1 MSNTWNTESL
11 WEGTSPGTAYA
22 PLVGRGAVH
31 VCIIGGGITGL
42 TTAYLLA
49 KSGVSVALLEARAI
63 ALGTTG
69 NTTAKVT
76 ALHGL
81 AYADLIKNHGEAAAR
96 VYADANQTA
105 VRRVEQI
112 AGDEQIACDMRRLSA
127 YTYAESDET
136 AEQVRAEVDAAR
148 TAGLDARL
156 APDIPLPW
164 SVAAAV
170 ELPDQLLF
178 HPRKYCLGLAVAT
191 QRAGGWIF
199 EQSRVTR
206 IDSQAD
212 RFVVATE
219 LGSAIDARWVVQ
231 ATLLPINDPG
241 GLFARVTPS
250 RSYAVA
256 ARIDDPEPW
265 GMFLSAETP
274 HRSVRPHQLET
285 GEAYLVIEGDEHR
298 TGEDDEGEGHF
309 GGLEEWAR
317 ERIGVTDFQ
326 YRWSAQDY
334 MPADGI
340 PFVGRLPMSSD
351 QMLVATGFKKWG
363 MSNGTA
369 AAMMLTDLIVG
380 RDNPWLEVFNARRAG
395 IKGGLG
401 EMVKGNVDVA
411 RQFVVGRIASVPG
424 VADLG
429 PGTGSIVDYEGTRY
443 AVYRNDH
450 GDLQAMSARCTHMGC
465 LVAFNSAEK
474 SWDCPC
480 HGSRFDLVG
489 QVIEGPAVRPL
500 EEIETTDSR

>member
-22 PLVGRGAVH
+22 PLVGRGSVD
-31 VCIIGGGITGL
+31 VCVIGGGITGL
-42 TTAYLLA
+42 TTAYLIARAGL
-49 KSGVSVALLEARAI
+49 SVAVLEARAI
-63 ALGTTG
+63 AMGTTG

-81 AYADLIKNHGEAAAR
+81 TYADLIKTHGEAAAR

-105 VRRVEQI
+105 VRQVEQI
-112 AGDEQIACDMRRLSA
+112 ATDETIACDMRRLSA
-127 YTYAESDET
+127 YTYAESEEMAD
-136 AEQVRAEVDAAR
+136 QVRAEVDAAR
-148 TAGLDARL
+148 TAGLDARP
-156 APDIPLPW
+156 ATDVPLPW

-170 ELPDQLLF
+170 ELPDSLLF
-178 HPRKYCLGLAVAT
+178 HPRKYCLGLASAT
-191 QRAGGWIF
+191 QRAGGRIF

-206 IDSQAD
+206 IETQDD

-274 HRSVRPHQLET
+274 HRSVRPHQLDT

-298 TGEDDEGEGHF
+298 TGEDAEGEGHF

-351 QMLVATGFKKWG
+351 RMLVATGFKKWG

-380 RDNPWLEVFNARRAG
+380 RDNPWIDVFDARRSG

-411 RQFVVGRIASVPG
+411 RQFVLSRIASVPG

-429 PGTGSIVDYEGTRY
+429 PATGSIVDYEGTRY

-450 GDLQAMSARCTHMGC
+450 GDLHALSARCTHMGC

-480 HGSRFDLVG
+480 HGSRFDLAG

-500 EEIETTDSR
+500 EEIETTDS

>member
-11 WEGTSPGTAYA
+11 WEGTSPATAYA
-22 PLVGRGAVH
+22 PRVGRRSVD

-42 TTAYLLA
+42 TTAYLLS
-49 KSGVSVALLEARAI
+49 KSGMSVAVLEARAI

-81 AYADLIKNHGEAAAR
+81 PSARLMGPRAETAAH

-112 AGDEQIACDMRRLSA
+112 ATDEQIGCDMRRLSA
-127 YTYAESDET
+127 YTYAESQEAAD
-136 AEQVRAEVDAAR
+136 QVRAEVDAAR
-148 TAGLDARL
+148 TAGVDARP

-164 SVAAAV
+164 SIAAAV
-170 ELPDQLLF
+170 ELPEQLLF

-191 QRAGGWIF
+191 QRAGGRIF

-206 IDSQAD
+206 IDRNGD
-212 RFVVATE
+212 RFVVATD

-241 GLFARVTPS
+241 GLFGRVTPS

-274 HRSVRPHQLET
+274 HRSVRPHQLD
-285 GEAYLVIEGDEHR
+285 GGDAYLVIEGDEHR
-298 TGEDDEGEGHF
+298 TGEDEEGEGHF
-309 GGLEEWAR
+309 GGLEQWAR
-317 ERIGVTDFQ
+317 ERIGVTDFE

-369 AAMMLTDLIVG
+369 AAMMLTDLIAG
-380 RDNPWLEVFNARRAG
+380 RENLWADVFDSRRTAV
-395 IKGGLG
+395 KGGLG

-411 RQFVVGRIASVPG
+411 RQFVMGRIGSVPG

-429 PGTGSIVDYEGTRY
+429 PGTGSISDFEGTRY

-450 GDLQAMSARCTHMGC
+450 GDLVALSARCTHMGC
-465 LVAFNSAEK
+465 FVAFNAAEK

-480 HGSRFDLVG
+480 HGSRYDIGG

-500 EEIETTDSR
+500 EEFETTDSR